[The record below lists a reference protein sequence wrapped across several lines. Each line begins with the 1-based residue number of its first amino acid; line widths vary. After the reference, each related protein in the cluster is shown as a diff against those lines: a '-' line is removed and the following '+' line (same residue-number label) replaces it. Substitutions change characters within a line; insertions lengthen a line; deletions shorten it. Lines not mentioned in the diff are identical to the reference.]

1 MFDVCARIVIIAY
14 PLLSTYPMAFPPID
28 STGLDGTFVVASMIF
43 LSGIASVSLAVV
55 AVLAFNRRRT
65 PPYFF
70 VASALVV
77 LAAKAFVG
85 GLTLAG
91 MFELRTHH
99 VIEHGLDFV
108 MAVMLIGAVYVARS
122 PHRCEKLDWFTEGSS
137 P

>member
-1 MFDVCARIVIIAY
+1 M
-14 PLLSTYPMAFPPID
+14 PFPPFD
-28 STGLDGTFVVASMIF
+28 TASFDGTFVVTAIII

-91 MFELRTHH
+91 VFELRTHH
-99 VIEHGLDFV
+99 IIEHGLDFV
-108 MAVMLIGAVYVARS
+108 MAIMLIGAVYVARS
-122 PHRCEKLDWFTEGSS
+122 PHRCEKFEWFTEGLS